1 MNGPER
7 ELPSRID
14 TPLSIYNALLME
26 AKVPDDAFAE
36 LKNVDLV
43 GCKNASDDLVGVLE
57 DQITLDPEKCPKF
70 SEFVEELAYEFL
82 YLRSDFG
89 LLRQIVKT
97 FVTSGHRPILP
108 EKLMKVK
115 LKQLWLNSMGK
126 GNYQPLHVHAGLF
139 SFVVYVSIPY
149 TLAEEH
155 KLNYGVTDYKNKN
168 GCTEFIDPFTHDSI
182 TLPVETKLE
191 QNIALFPS
199 WITHTVYPFKSDVRR
214 VTVSGNIYLDKL
226 L

>member
-26 AKVPDDAFAE
+26 ARVPDDAFAE

-43 GCKNASDDLVGVLE
+43 GCTHARDDLVGVLE
-57 DQITLDPEKCPKF
+57 DQITLAPEKGPKF

-82 YLRSDFG
+82 YLRQDAG
-89 LLRQIVKT
+89 LLRQILKT
-97 FVTSGHRPILP
+97 FLTSGHRPVLP
-108 EKLMKVK
+108 EKFMKVK

-199 WITHTVYPFKSDVRR
+199 WITHAVYPFKSDVRR